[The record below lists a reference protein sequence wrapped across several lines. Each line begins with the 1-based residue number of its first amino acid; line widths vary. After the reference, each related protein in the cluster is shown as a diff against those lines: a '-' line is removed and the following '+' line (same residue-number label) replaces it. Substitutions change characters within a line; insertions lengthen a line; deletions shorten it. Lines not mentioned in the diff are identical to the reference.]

1 MDQATLILPL
11 LLLLMMMVQMLHLDL
26 NVDDE
31 GDAAASRSV
40 DVCVALC
47 CLDSPLPIA
56 FHLPTSVLLIQ
67 ILLELV
73 HEVAMGKAELDRGGR
88 SRMYKV
94 GRNVAIVSGV
104 AVAALSPVGSVDSH
118 HLMSSKVVIVGC
130 LVLPF

>member
-26 NVDDE
+26 NVDA
-31 GDAAASRSV
+31 GDDAMSV
-40 DVCVALC
+40 DVTVEFLRPDAL
-47 CLDSPLPIA
+47 LPIA